1 MFRAFSHTL
10 LHQVDDL
17 FELNVKLRYQKV
29 NELQLGKD
37 LEGSDHGLTV
47 ELARNSCGTN

>member
-1 MFRAFSHTL
+1 MFRAFSRPL
-10 LHQVDDL
+10 LHQVGDL
-17 FELNVKLRYQKV
+17 FELNLKLQCQKV